1 MSATKE
7 NEFAEGS
14 CLGGLNE
21 ADSLYL
27 SLEDEDNGETRLYW
41 EP

>member
-14 CLGGLNE
+14 GLGGLSG
-21 ADSLYL
+21 ADSLDL
-27 SLEDEDNGETRLYW
+27 SLEDEDDGENRLY
-41 EP
+41 